1 MSEEI
6 LKALTQLFA
15 IITKQDGGVTERERQ
30 FVINF
35 FQTELDQD
43 SIKEYLELYDQ
54 FSEYGKDEGKARLTS
69 VKDSVK
75 TLGIC
80 KKINKTLSQKQKV
93 VVLIKLFELVG
104 TDKNFSSQ
112 RMEIIN
118 TVSTVFN
125 IVQYEYLLIER
136 FVVSEQTKDL
146 NYVDIL
152 VLDKEHGPEEN
163 RVNKHV
169 HGHIEGSLIFLRVQS
184 VDMYF
189 TKYVGEESNM
199 LNGFPMQPNRVYL
212 FSHGSTIK
220 TQAGDALYYSDLVA
234 NFNEELK
241 TTKLSF
247 NVIID
252 ELKFRNGGIGLRH
265 VNISEG
271 PGKLIGIMGASGAGK
286 TTLLNVMAGLVKP
299 TEGKILV
306 NGFDINAQKDKIHG
320 VIGYVSQDDLLIE
333 ELTVYQNLYYNAK
346 LCFASF
352 TEEQIH
358 KRVMEVL
365 ENLGL
370 DQRKDLPVGNPLDK
384 TISGGQRKRLNIA
397 LELIR
402 EPAILFLDEPTSGL
416 SSRDSENVID
426 LLKELSLK
434 GKLIFVV
441 IHQPSSDIYKMF
453 DKMIIM
459 DTGGYPAYY
468 GPPVEAVTY
477 FKKSTHQVDSNRGQ
491 CETCGNVNP
500 EQIFNIIEAKVVDEY
515 GQPTN
520 KRKLTPPQWYDLYK
534 NHFKGT
540 RVEDVKEAPPQSLSL
555 PNKIKQ
561 TIVFA
566 TRDTLSKLS
575 NKQYLLI
582 NLLEAPLLAIILAVI
597 IKYKSAP
604 GGQEYMFRFNE
615 NFPAFLL
622 MSIIVALFM
631 GLTVSAEEIIRDRKI
646 LRRESFLNLSWN
658 SYLMSKV
665 TILFAL
671 SAIQTFSFVVIGILI
686 LEIEW
691 TMLLPFW
698 FVLFTTSCFAS
709 VLGLNISSA
718 FNSAV
723 TVYVMIP
730 LLLIP
735 QMILSGLL
743 FSFDKLNSVISTKGK
758 VPILAD
764 MMASRWAYE
773 ALVVDQFVSNKYE
786 KPFYTY
792 EKIESQAD
800 FHASFLVNELEKKRK
815 YILDNK
821 DDKRDS
827 VQQIIKKDIDI
838 IQKSVQNGFFKKG
851 LEQELNNTWTV
862 QTFTPAFTAK
872 LEEFLSAY
880 RKFYQDAY
888 NRVVATREADMAKM
902 EKAKVHDYS
911 LNELKNR
918 YYNESLADLVK
929 NVSEK
934 DRIIEY
940 EGKLY
945 QQINPIFVDPRPAGP
960 LDYRAHFFAPQK
972 NLFGK
977 MVSTFLFNNIVI
989 WLMTI
994 LLYFT
999 LYFEWLRKLIGS
1011 FDQMPGKLNWSGLN
1025 FLKKK

>member
-15 IITKQDGGVTERERQ
+15 IITKQDVGATERERQ

-35 FQTELDQD
+35 FQTELDRY

-54 FSEYGKDEGKARLTS
+54 YSDYGKEEGKARLTS

-80 KKINKTLSQKQKV
+80 KKINKTLTQKQKV
-93 VVLIKLFELVG
+93 VVLIKLLELVG
-104 TDKNFSSQ
+104 TDKNFTPQ

-125 IVQYEYLLIER
+125 IGQYEYQLIES
-136 FVVSEQTKDL
+136 FAITEDTKSL
-146 NYVDIL
+146 NFADIL
-152 VLDKEHGPEEN
+152 VLDKENDAGEN
-163 RVNKHV
+163 KTCKHV
-169 HGHIEGSLIFLRVQS
+169 HGHIEGSLIFMRVRS

-189 TKYVGEESNM
+189 TKYLGEESNA
-199 LNGFPMQPNRVYL
+199 LNGFPMQSNRVYL

-241 TTKLSF
+241 TAKLSF

-252 ELKFRNGGIGLRH
+252 ELKFQNGGIGLRH
-265 VNISEG
+265 VAISEG
-271 PGKLIGIMGASGAGK
+271 PGRLIGIMGASGAGK
-286 TTLLNVMAGLVKP
+286 TTLLNVMAGLVQP
-299 TEGKILV
+299 TEGQILV
-306 NGFDINAQKDKIHG
+306 NGFDINSQKDKIHG

-352 TEEQIH
+352 SEEEIH

-468 GPPVEAVTY
+468 GQPVEAVTY

-520 KRKLTPPQWYDLYK
+520 KRKITPPQWYELYK
-534 NHFKGT
+534 SHFKLS
-540 RVEDVKEAPPQSLSL
+540 RVDDIKEQPPQSLSL

-561 TIVFA
+561 TIIFA

-604 GGQEYMFRFNE
+604 GGQEYLFRFNE

-671 SAIQTFSFVVIGILI
+671 SAIQTFSFVVISILI
-686 LEIEW
+686 LEMEW
-691 TMLLPFW
+691 AMLPSFW
-698 FVLFTTSCFAS
+698 FVLFSTSCFAS

-758 VPILAD
+758 VPVIAD

-773 ALVVDQFVSNKYE
+773 ALVVDQFVNNKYE
-786 KPFYTY
+786 QPFYKY

-800 FHASFLVNELEKKRK
+800 FHASFLVNELERKRK
-815 YILDNK
+815 FIEDNRDEKGDSIQRIL
-821 DDKRDS
+821 
-827 VQQIIKKDIDI
+827 QKDIVI
-838 IQKSVQNGFFKKG
+838 IQESLQHGFFKRG
-851 LEQELNNTWTV
+851 LEKDLVETWTLAK
-862 QTFTPAFTAK
+862 FTPEFSK
-872 LEEFLSAY
+872 RLEEFLAAY

-888 NRVVATREADMAKM
+888 NSVVATREREMANL
-902 EKAKVHDYS
+902 EKAKGYS
-911 LNELKNR
+911 LNQVKNQ

-929 NVSEK
+929 NISEK
-934 DRIIEY
+934 ERIIEY
-940 EGKLY
+940 EGKLF
-945 QQINPIFVDPRPAGP
+945 QQINPIFVDPVADGP

-972 NLFGK
+972 NMFGSL
-977 MVSTFLFNNIVI
+977 VSTFLFNNLII
-989 WLMTI
+989 WLMAMV
-994 LLYFT
+994 LYAT
-999 LYFEWLRKLIGS
+999 LYFELLRKLIKS
-1011 FDQMPGKLNWSGLN
+1011 FEQVPGKLNWKSIGQS
-1025 FLKKK
+1025 KKE